1 MLGISQGKNKYCTIL
16 LFVGIDRKASYG
28 RLLIYEFDTLNHWIC
43 KTAADVYSL
52 EYTSTSYGLPLI
64 YEFVT

>member
-28 RLLIYEFDTLNHWIC
+28 IVFSLFDDKPMINEL
-43 KTAADVYSL
+43 
-52 EYTSTSYGLPLI
+52 
-64 YEFVT
+64 